1 MMVTLKTCT
10 VAECG
15 HTSMQQQHVHCI
27 RKKGLSG
34 WGGGVGSLKKTIF
47 SGLGFIV
54 KCPNGE
60 MSESAKPVQVDVLI
74 TCPMG
79 YVDVWVC

>member
-1 MMVTLKTCT
+1 MWTHIHAATACSLHK
-10 VAECG
+10 EKRI
-15 HTSMQQQHVHCI
+15 I
-27 RKKGLSG
+27 RL
-34 WGGGVGSLKKTIF
+34 GGGGGWVGSLKKTIF